1 MANVTE
7 LTTIEQLDQA
17 LDHTAQK
24 PLLVFKHST
33 RCPISA
39 GAYQQ
44 FQSYLSSEPNEDV
57 DYSLIY
63 VVENRD
69 VSLTAADKLDVE
81 HQSPQVILVKDGK
94 PVWDTSH
101 SRITAEALREALS

>member
-1 MANVTE
+1 MANVNE
-7 LTTIEQLDQA
+7 LKTIEQLNEA

-44 FQSYLSSEPNEDV
+44 FQSYLNEQPSEDV

-69 VSLTAADKLDVE
+69 VSLAAADTLHVKHE
-81 HQSPQVILVKDGK
+81 SPQVILIKDGA

-101 SRITAEALREALS
+101 SRITTSALREALS

>member
-7 LTTIEQLDQA
+7 LTTIEQLNEA
-17 LDHTAQK
+17 IDHTAQK

-44 FQSYLSSEPNEDV
+44 FQSYLGSQPNEDV

-69 VSLTAADKLDVE
+69 VSLAAADALDVQ
-81 HQSPQVILVKDGK
+81 HQSPQVILIKEGK

-101 SRITAEALREALS
+101 SSITADALRKALS